1 MAIKDKAK
9 TDRTM
14 GLLAIGILVVGF
26 VLVSLVLWMGNTLPW
41 MKYVGY
47 AVMADFFIALILSSV
62 LEMFK
67 KKGKILRAIDHV
79 AIWNLQIYWIVI
91 QLIFPSMLIIT
102 GVIFIILL
110 PFSAVN
116 LFLKGLA
123 KEIALCEQSILFIS
137 LSIGAIISAHY
148 TKYLFP
154 LITRLL
160 TANGH
165 RYEKYFTIL
174 VEYVY
179 NPANLQF
186 VVYFLYV
193 VYLSVST
200 IYRFQTG
207 GQPIWGNDTDI
218 AVLESFLVF
227 VAFSNMKAKH
237 EATKLKFS
245 DLFRIMFAMWTTR
258 DDIGE
263 RYE

>member
-1 MAIKDKAK
+1 M
-9 TDRTM
+9 
-14 GLLAIGILVVGF
+14 
-26 VLVSLVLWMGNTLPW
+26 
-41 MKYVGY
+41 GY

-179 NPANLQF
+179 NTANLQF
-186 VVYFLYV
+186 VVYFFIYGVSFSVNDLSISDRWTA
-193 VYLSVST
+193 YLGKR
-200 IYRFQTG
+200 YRYYGIGIVFSFCG
-207 GQPIWGNDTDI
+207 L
-218 AVLESFLVF
+218 LEYES
-227 VAFSNMKAKH
+227 KARSYQA
-237 EATKLKFS
+237 EILRF
-245 DLFRIMFAMWTTR
+245 I
-258 DDIGE
+258 
-263 RYE
+263 